1 MPKLT
6 KFNLIKNEFNY
17 NIIPIFEQLCNKI
30 IIIIIIIY
38 ICLLPNISN
47 YCLV

>member
-1 MPKLT
+1 MSKLT
-6 KFNLIKNEFNY
+6 KFNLIENEFNY

-30 IIIIIIIY
+30 IIIIIIYIY
-38 ICLLPNISN
+38 FLPNISN